1 MGLTRRDFIKASSA
15 VAAAIG
21 TGALRSPDAQ
31 AVVGGTPV
39 VWLQAQACTGCSVS
53 LLNSI
58 SIMPVD
64 QLLTATL
71 DVKYHPNVMAAAGD
85 PASGAAKAARS
96 KGGYVLVVEG
106 AIPTAANGLCCTVW
120 TSTTALKAV
129 QDFAAN
135 ALVCVAVGTCS
146 SFGGMSAGKP
156 NPTKAMSLSR
166 VLGGRPVINLPGC
179 PAHPDWVV
187 GSIAYILKYGKA
199 PALDTFGRPTLFYG
213 ARMHDQCPHLAS
225 FNSLFARR
233 LSHTGGRSCF
243 TCHSANDHEI
253 PGPHAL
259 SDGGCLYAFGCK
271 GLVTKCDCP
280 TRKWNAS
287 AQGGVGVNWCVGAK
301 SPCIGCTE
309 PGFPDVMSPFNTLSG
324 PGVDDDEGEEGD
336 EGDDD

>member
-1 MGLTRRDFIKASSA
+1 MSLTRRDFLKASSA

-21 TGALRSPDAQ
+21 TGALRAPEAH

-58 SIMPVD
+58 SIMGAD

-71 DVKYHPNVMAAAGD
+71 DVKYHPNLMAAAGD
-85 PASGAAKAARS
+85 AASGAANAARS

-106 AIPTAANGLCCTVW
+106 AIPTAAKGLCCTVW
-120 TSTTALKAV
+120 AGTTAQKAV
-129 QDFAAN
+129 QDFAQN
-135 ALVCVAVGTCS
+135 ALLCVAVGTCS

-156 NPTKAMSLSR
+156 NPTKA
-166 VLGGRPVINLPGC
+166 VPLGRILRGRPVVNLPGC

-187 GSIAYILKYGKA
+187 GTIAYVLKYGKA
-199 PALDTFGRPTLFYG
+199 PALDTFGRPTMFYG
-213 ARMHDQCPHLAS
+213 TRMHDLCPHLAS
-225 FNSLFARR
+225 FNSLFTKR
-233 LSHTGGRSCF
+233 LGHAKGKGCF
-243 TCHSANDHEI
+243 SCHSANDDDVK
-253 PGPHAL
+253 GPDVL
-259 SDGGCLYAFGCK
+259 TDGGCLYAFGCK

-324 PGVDDDEGEEGD
+324 PR
-336 EGDDD
+336 GDDDGSEHDGDGD